1 MPRDG
6 AMHGIAVVLAVVV
19 AVVVMAAGNGKE
31 QAMTFEQG
39 DTVAISES
47 QSPKLPLVVGIG
59 GTIGGI
65 SSTERALRI
74 ALDAVEKQG
83 YRTQMFGGADMARL
97 PLYDPKATT
106 RTADE
111 QAFVAAVREAS
122 AVIIASPGY
131 HGSISGVVKNALDL
145 LEETARDPERS
156 YLADMPVGLIA
167 TAYGWQATGSTI
179 AALRSIVHAL
189 RGWPTPFAAA
199 INTQVTKFDAEGG
212 ANDPAVLEQ
221 LRLVG
226 HQVARFAP
234 LAEPSN

>member
-1 MPRDG
+1 
-6 AMHGIAVVLAVVV
+6 
-19 AVVVMAAGNGKE
+19 MADAAATDV
-31 QAMTFEQG
+31 QA
-39 DTVAISES
+39 DA
-47 QSPKLPLVVGIG
+47 PLVVGIG

-74 ALDAVEKQG
+74 ALDAAGREG
-83 YRTQMFGGADMARL
+83 FRTRMFGGADMAKL

-106 RTADE
+106 RTPDE
-111 QAFVAAVREAS
+111 IEFVETVRQAS
-122 AVIIASPGY
+122 ALIIASPGY

-145 LEETARDPERS
+145 LEETARDVERP

-199 INTQVTKFDAEGG
+199 INSQLTKFDEDGG
-212 ANDPAVLEQ
+212 ASEPAVLEQ
-221 LRLVG
+221 LCMVG
-226 HQVARFAP
+226 RQVARFAP
-234 LAEPSN
+234 LSIKTNG

>member
-1 MPRDG
+1 
-6 AMHGIAVVLAVVV
+6 
-19 AVVVMAAGNGKE
+19 
-31 QAMTFEQG
+31 MT
-39 DTVAISES
+39 DIVPAPT
-47 QSPKLPLVVGIG
+47 PLVVGIG

-74 ALDAVEKQG
+74 ALDAACNEG
-83 YRTQMFGGADMARL
+83 FRTRMFGGADMARL
-97 PLYDPKATT
+97 PLYDPRATE
-106 RTADE
+106 RTE
-111 QAFVAAVREAS
+111 QEREFVDTVRQAS

-145 LEETARDPERS
+145 LEETAKDERP

-199 INTQVTKFDAEGG
+199 INTQLTKFDDDGG
-212 ANDPAVLEQ
+212 SSDPAVQEQ
-221 LRLVG
+221 LCLVG
-226 HQVARFAP
+226 RQVARFVPIAQ
-234 LAEPSN
+234 SG

>member
-1 MPRDG
+1 
-6 AMHGIAVVLAVVV
+6 V
-19 AVVVMAAGNGKE
+19 
-31 QAMTFEQG
+31 T
-39 DTVAISES
+39 
-47 QSPKLPLVVGIG
+47 LPLVVGIG
-59 GTIGGI
+59 GTIGGV

-74 ALDAVEKQG
+74 ALDAVEREG
-83 YRTQMFGGADMARL
+83 YRTRMFGGADMARL

-106 RTADE
+106 RTDDE
-111 QAFVAAVREAS
+111 RAFVAAIREAS
-122 AVIIASPGY
+122 AIIIASPGY

-145 LEETARDPERS
+145 LEETARDEGRP

-212 ANDPAVLEQ
+212 ASDPAVMEQ

-226 HQVARFAP
+226 HQVARFAQ